1 MYPHGPSF
9 LIRPFRLLACKIAR
23 NFRKMR
29 HRGYGPKIENYDIAP
44 RDPEIEEKRK
54 QVMQAM
60 TAMARTNRRSCIPSH
75 HCCPV

>member
-1 MYPHGPSF
+1 

-54 QVMQAM
+54 QAMQAM
-60 TAMARTNRRSCIPSH
+60 LALIEERASQRLLNVAPAKPALKGLS
-75 HCCPV
+75 